1 MLRFRPFHLLL
12 GSFLLASAGLAQAG
26 GTEDFGDYR
35 VHYNA
40 LATDQLPPE
49 VASVYNIVRSRN
61 RAMLN
66 VSVTRDVPGTIGESV
81 QAKVDVTASNLT
93 GQVKDLR
100 LRKIEEKGDWP
111 AFYYIGEVSVAD
123 GETLKFDIKVTPEG
137 SDETYEITFQQR
149 FYTN

>member
-1 MLRFRPFHLLL
+1 MLKFPSIHLLL
-12 GSFLLASAGLAQAG
+12 AVFLLAAASQAKAG
-26 GTEDFGDYR
+26 GTEDFGNYR

-40 LATDQLPPE
+40 IATDQLAPE
-49 VASVYNIVRSRN
+49 VASAYNIVRSRN

-66 VSVTRDVPGTIGESV
+66 VSVTRDIPGKIGESV
-81 QAKVDVTASNLT
+81 PANVTVTASNLT

-111 AFYYIGEVSVAD
+111 AIYYIGEVSVAD

-137 SDETYEITFQQR
+137 SSETYSITFQQQ
-149 FYTN
+149 FYAN